1 MKPLLSHR
9 TRTALLLPLAAL
21 LAACNDQTAQPSAP
35 PPEVSVI
42 TTKAADVPVSFQYV
56 GQVAGFRDIQ
66 IRGRV
71 NGILLKRLYQEGQ
84 SVKAG
89 TPLFQID
96 PEPYQVAVERARAAL
111 AVQQASL
118 MNADLN
124 YKRIVPLYKE
134 NAVSQKDR
142 DDALATLKPP
152 RPPWPRPRPPCTKPK
167 STWATRW
174 SPRRFPA

>member
-42 TTKAADVPVSFQYV
+42 TTKTADVPVSFQYV

-84 SVKAG
+84 SVRPALRCSRS
-89 TPLFQID
+89 TPS
-96 PEPYQVAVERARAAL
+96 P
-111 AVQQASL
+111 
-118 MNADLN
+118 
-124 YKRIVPLYKE
+124 
-134 NAVSQKDR
+134 
-142 DDALATLKPP
+142 
-152 RPPWPRPRPPCTKPK
+152 
-167 STWATRW
+167 TRW
-174 SPRRFPA
+174 RSSAPARRWPCSRPA